1 MRVLMLL
8 AFTGALLPAYSQED
22 TDPTRRAYKVV
33 YVGPFVSLGLAGSQD
48 KRTGVYVGYQ
58 TVRPEKRLTLRGKP
72 FNLVLEGN
80 IGYSYGGGWNARP
93 RDENVTAGVLGLMRF
108 ERMGPSRR
116 GFFYEAG
123 FGAYYASEETLD
135 VNLRWNTTPVVGM
148 GWFMPSGSKDYQL
161 GLRLYHIS
169 NGGRRKP
176 NQGQNQL
183 VFMFG
188 MRF

>member
-1 MRVLMLL
+1 MLVAL
-8 AFTGALLPAYSQED
+8 AATALPAPAQD
-22 TDPTRRAYKVV
+22 HVDPTRRAYKVV
-33 YVGPFVSLGLAGSQD
+33 YVAPFVSLGIAGSQD
-48 KRTGVYVGYQ
+48 KRTGFYLGYQ
-58 TVRPEKRLTLRGKP
+58 TVRPEKRLQLGRKP

-80 IGYSYGGGWNARP
+80 VGYSYGGGWNARP
-93 RDENVTAGVLGLMRF
+93 RDETVTAGILGLMRF

-148 GWFMPSGSKDYQL
+148 GWFLPSGSKDYQF

-183 VFMFG
+183 AFMFG